1 MHIIYILLVSVV
13 VIGFI
18 AAPRE
23 AVWKEIT
30 NYNHLNRL
38 DSDVIRSKDT
48 KIGPNKHL
56 IDFKVDKKVVTL
68 NYQVEVT
75 EDAPKHLSWKLRSGD
90 MKVNKGFI
98 KLVPTKGGT
107 QIVYHRDIEGVK
119 GIPDA
124 FLKPVC
130 KMSMSRVVRH
140 LKERTERGSNKT
152 SKSKQ

>member
-1 MHIIYILLVSVV
+1 MHIVYILMTTVV
-13 VIGFI
+13 VVAFI

-23 AVWKEIT
+23 SVWKEIT

-38 DSDVIRSKDT
+38 DSDVTKSKDT
-48 KIGPNKHL
+48 KIGPDKHL

-75 EDAPKHLSWKLRSGD
+75 EKAPELLTWKLKSGD

-98 KLVPTKGGT
+98 KLIPTKGGT
-107 QIVYHRDIEGVK
+107 QLVYHRDIQGVK
-119 GIPDA
+119 GIPDY

-130 KMSMSRVVRH
+130 RMSMNRVVKH
-140 LKERTERGSNKT
+140 LKERTERGSNRA
-152 SKSKQ
+152 SKPK

>member
-1 MHIIYILLVSVV
+1 MHIVYILMTTVV
-13 VIGFI
+13 VVAFI

-23 AVWKEIT
+23 SVWKEIT
-30 NYNHLNRL
+30 NYSHLNRL
-38 DSDVIRSKDT
+38 DSDVIKSKDT
-48 KIGPNKHL
+48 KIGPDKHL

-75 EDAPKHLSWKLRSGD
+75 EDAPKQLTWKLKSGD

-98 KLVPTKGGT
+98 KLISTKGGT
-107 QIVYHRDIEGVK
+107 QLVYHRDIEGVK

-130 KMSMSRVVRH
+130 RMSMNRVVRH
-140 LKERTERGSNKT
+140 LKERTERGSNKA
-152 SKSKQ
+152 SKSK